1 LSKYNLPSE
10 QMLKRELERLKDP
23 IQVYL
28 FLDPQADPD
37 SFSVYEYLNTI
48 TTNYPK
54 LHLKL
59 ITKSIHPTLFEQY
72 QIKEVPTILI
82 EGSGVQYTGIP
93 AGPEAMVFIQTL
105 VMKSTANSGIGEVI
119 SRILASLT
127 KEIQIRTIVTSQCT
141 ICPLAVKIGNMLS
154 IESTLN
160 GNGKVTHEIIN
171 ASEHEDYVSNYDL
184 SAVPIIIINDKVAFN
199 GIPDVD
205 QYVRKIT
212 EVGK

>member
-1 LSKYNLPSE
+1 
-10 QMLKRELERLKDP
+10 MLKRELERLKDP
-23 IQVYL
+23 IELVI
-28 FLDPQADPD
+28 FLDPQKDPD
-37 SFSVYEYLNTI
+37 SFSVYEYLNVI
-48 TTNYPK
+48 ATNYPK

-59 ITKSIHPTLFEQY
+59 ITKNVYPDLFEQN
-72 QIKEVPTILI
+72 QIKEVPTLLI
-82 EGSGVQYTGIP
+82 EGSGIQYTGIP

-127 KEIQIRTIVTSQCT
+127 KNIRIRTIVTTQCT

-160 GNGKVTHEIIN
+160 GNGKVAHEIIN
-171 ASEHEDYVSNYDL
+171 ASEHETYVSNYDL
-184 SAVPIIIINDKVAFN
+184 SAVPLIIINDEVAFN

-212 EVGK
+212 ELGK